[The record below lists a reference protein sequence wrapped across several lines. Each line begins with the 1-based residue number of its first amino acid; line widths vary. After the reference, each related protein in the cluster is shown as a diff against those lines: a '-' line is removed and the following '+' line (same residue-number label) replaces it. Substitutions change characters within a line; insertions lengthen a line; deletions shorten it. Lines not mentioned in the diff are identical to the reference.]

1 MGRSGGGGGGGRSG
15 GFSGGGR
22 SSGGFSGGF
31 GSGRSGRSRPSRG
44 PSFRFPRTTVF
55 IHRPRYYGAPPPGGP
70 PPAGGHPGCGL
81 SVLAF
86 VLVAAF
92 VVGIFSLLSS
102 SGGGEVAKST
112 VEREPLPSS
121 AVTETEYYTDEPG
134 WISNQNE
141 LLSGMKSF
149 YQQTGVHSGAA
160 AVCAGVVRPSL
171 YRRGAFPAGFL
182 GQRYGKL
189 SLRIH
194 SGGPG

>member
-1 MGRSGGGGGGGRSG
+1 M
-15 GFSGGGR
+15 
-22 SSGGFSGGF
+22 
-31 GSGRSGRSRPSRG
+31 
-44 PSFRFPRTTVF
+44 
-55 IHRPRYYGAPPPGGP
+55 
-70 PPAGGHPGCGL
+70 
-81 SVLAF
+81 
-86 VLVAAF
+86 
-92 VVGIFSLLSS
+92 
-102 SGGGEVAKST
+102 AKST

-149 YQQTGVHSGAA
+149 YQQTGVQPYLYIADTVNGSRSPSTQELQQYAQELYD
-160 AVCAGVVRPSL
+160 PSL

-194 SGGPG
+194 SGGPAKTVMDRRAVGILSDYLDRYYTDTSMGDEEFFSTVFAKTAERIMSVTRSPWPTVLIVVVVAAAVVLECCSAI